1 MGLICKHCGKEI
13 ILDSARITE
22 NGDMICSSC
31 AREFY
36 IRCITCNNYIPLS
49 EKRTT
54 CLVCDDVVY
63 NKPVNNYSLK
73 PIPRFKGKKFNTNTT
88 GRYFGIEMEFNRL
101 QPEIAFAIFNEL
113 YRDKYIY
120 NKHDG
125 SIGGGVEIVTNPMDI
140 HTIKDFLK
148 KMDNGL
154 NEVNK
159 IRGFKENAGI
169 HIHVNRK
176 SIDVIDIYKLS
187 YLLNYDSDDYSKR
200 IIYYLSGRNTKSTS
214 KEDSYSYCKVG
225 NMREKKKLGM
235 NEDRYQALNL
245 RNDNTI
251 EFRIFKASA
260 DIKQIGM
267 YVDLVNDMIEFCH
280 AHGLKDINIKTFIK
294 WELEK
299 TNTNKL
305 IVSKIKNFQKYN
317 GVEKAEPNLYKVD
330 ISLFKGINIKDYA
343 ELIGYINYCS
353 NIQQLIRLIDWF
365 KKDKQPVMPVVRSNE
380 YKFGK
385 EIYIKDILT
394 NTLKKV
400 LVNKIMKGL
409 KECA

>member
-13 ILDSARITE
+13 ELDSARVTE
-22 NGDMICSSC
+22 DGDMICSSC
-31 AREFY
+31 ASEFY
-36 IRCITCNNYIPLS
+36 VRCSDCNNYIPLS
-49 EKRTT
+49 EKRYR
-54 CLVCDDVVY
+54 CLVCDEIVY
-63 NKPVNNYSLK
+63 NKPVNNYSIK

-88 GRYFGIEMEFNRL
+88 GRYFGIEMEFNNLR
-101 QPEIAFAIFNEL
+101 PEVAFVIFNEL
-113 YRDKYIY
+113 YKDKYIY

-125 SIGGGVEIVTNPMDI
+125 SISRGVEIVTNPMDI
-140 HTIKDFLK
+140 YTIKDFLK

-154 NEVNK
+154 SEVNK

-176 SIDVIDIYKLS
+176 SIDTIDIYKLS

-214 KEDSYSYCKVG
+214 MTCCYDYCKVG
-225 NMREKKKLGM
+225 NIETKGRLKL
-235 NEDRYQALNL
+235 NVDRYQALNL
-245 RNDNTI
+245 KNCNTI

-280 AHGLKDINIKTFIK
+280 GHGLKDINIKTFIK

-305 IVSKIKNFQKYN
+305 ILSKIKNFQKYN
-317 GVEKAEPNLYKVD
+317 GEVQAEPNLYKID
-330 ISLFKGINIKDYA
+330 INLFKGINIKDYTDM
-343 ELIGYINYCS
+343 ISYIECCP
-353 NIQQLIRLIDWF
+353 NIQRLKQVVDWI
-365 KKDKQPVMPVVRSNE
+365 KRDKQSTPPVIRGNKC
-380 YKFGK
+380 KFG
-385 EIYIKDILT
+385 EELYIKDILE